1 MGPFGM
7 LTGTSSHL
15 IGLFFVI
22 LVFAVRYYFDY
33 LYFPAPRNSTNHSK
47 ETIFA
52 S

>member
-1 MGPFGM
+1 M
-7 LTGTSSHL
+7 LNGTSSRL